1 MWRFRIYGIELTLV
15 AALFLAI
22 GFFGYLG
29 YGLVASGTGNRPFS
43 GEQALDFVQ
52 FQLEAGAR
60 VTGSPTNDQ
69 IKQWLSD
76 ELRADGW
83 HVVIQ
88 EFTTANNTK
97 AINVIARN
105 RKENDGTPLILL
117 GTHYNSRTFADRD
130 PNESRR
136 QDPVPGANSGASGTA
151 VLLELANRINP
162 TELEYRVCL
171 AFFDAADNDGLEGW
185 SAAEGSAYFVETI
198 NNIEELQSCVN
209 PQAAIILDMVGAGP
223 NLVFESGSNQELVR
237 SIQQAAVTAGYTDW
251 LNSQVSVLESGDHL
265 PFMQAQVPTAYIFGD
280 AYPHRY
286 TTADSL
292 DKISAVE
299 LEKIGRTLQTWL
311 DEIGKVE

>member
-1 MWRFRIYGIELTLV
+1 MWRFRIYSIELTLV

-52 FQLEAGAR
+52 FQLDAGPR
-60 VTGSPTNDQ
+60 ITGSQTNEQ

-76 ELRADGW
+76 QLRADGW

-88 EFTTANNTK
+88 PFTTANETK
-97 AINVIARN
+97 AVNVIARN
-105 RKENDGTPLILL
+105 RKENDGSPLIIL
-117 GTHYNSRTFADRD
+117 GTHFNSRSVADRD
-130 PNESRR
+130 PNESNRLE
-136 QDPVPGANSGASGTA
+136 PVPGANSGASGTA

-162 TELEYRVCL
+162 NELDFRVCI
-171 AFFDAADNDGLEGW
+171 AFFDAADNDGLDGW
-185 SAAEGSAYFVETI
+185 QAAEGSSYFIETLSD
-198 NNIEELQSCVN
+198 IEELQSCIN

-223 NLVFESGSNQELVR
+223 NLVFESGSDQELVR
-237 SIQQAAVTAGYTDW
+237 SVQQAAVVAGYEEW
-251 LNSQVSVLESGDHL
+251 MNGQASLLESGDHL
-265 PFMQAQVPTAYIFGD
+265 PFMQAQIPTAYIFGD
-280 AYPHRY
+280 AYEHRY
-286 TTADSL
+286 TTADGL
-292 DKISAVE
+292 DKISAAE